1 MLTIYKASAGSGKTF
16 TLAYEYVKLLL
27 GVKVGG
33 DSNYRLNSKKYLG
46 FEPLTARHRHIL
58 AITFTNKATE
68 EMKTRIIKE
77 LSLLASDDNQS
88 LGYAKLLIDEFG
100 CSLDE
105 LREAAAVALRSLL
118 FDYHHFNVS
127 TIDSFFQT
135 VLRAFAREVDRQGDY
150 GIEISDDF
158 AVASGISMMLDDL
171 NYGNPPRAKDIL
183 RWIRNYTMEL
193 IEEGKDS
200 GIFNRSGS
208 ILRRLTRYVKRMSS
222 EAFKKKADLV
232 IDYLKDPS
240 RMQGFVAALVSR
252 KKDLIASQQ
261 TGAKRII
268 EMFNSLGFDRAVLS
282 PIFWEIVEA
291 AAAGKSVKFD
301 RLDKEGIK
309 KIIRW
314 KEIGD
319 SKSVYVKKYCPKV
332 KKETVF
338 PPDSF
343 TDEIS
348 GWLSLHSKVL
358 AEISSIEA
366 VRVACTGL
374 EFLGFTWEYIRK
386 FREENNLIL
395 LSDTQDLIHRIIS
408 GSDAPF
414 IYERIGVT
422 LSHFLIDEFQDTSVL
437 QWSNLKPLVANSI
450 STGNDNLII
459 GDEKQAIYRFRNSDS
474 SLLHHVVA
482 NEDFPKD
489 HKIRGICPEENT
501 NHRSAR
507 GIVMFNNALFPRL
520 AEQLNVAAYE
530 NAIQEIWDRNS
541 ETPSYIKIYDTKKST
556 IDDYPA
562 EYEISARQILR
573 QHEAG
578 YRWGDIAVLVRT
590 GKQLRNIVEF
600 LLKRHPEISVVS
612 AEGLLLKNSP
622 AIKLIIG
629 MLKLVDKSYSASS
642 QLVGEV
648 AAHTSAYGSNRD
660 IRLMISRYDFFRS
673 NGYEPA
679 DALRRAL
686 LNQSEETTDIEKS
699 IVEVRS
705 SHPTGLLS
713 LVEIIIEKLLS
724 PERRVAECAY
734 IAAFQDEV
742 IKYSKSFNPSIHSFL
757 DWWEEMSDSLAISP
771 GEGQDA
777 VNVMTI
783 HAVKGL
789 EKSCVII
796 PFGDIELCKHD
807 DSLWVGPDNFEFV
820 DEYLRPPLISVNVN
834 TACERDGSLLQ
845 ADVNKNLNEQI
856 ADNLNTIYVAYTR
869 ATREL
874 IICFSSTKYVGKEV
888 FDALGRPSTDYK
900 LQDPARCMDL
910 QSFMLAESA
919 EEGVVF
925 EFGGPTK
932 PLDENKPAPGEPL
945 DNYNVYYGKYRASFT
960 KVEDMTADLGEIMD
974 DVSPTGA
981 DSGPVTTPNPY
992 FNQIRAKAAERGTH
1006 LHAIMA
1012 DIETS
1017 ADINAAVSRAAVR
1030 YGLGEDER
1038 QAIRDI
1044 ITGAFEA
1051 ASDYTRR
1058 WFSSDAT
1065 VYKEQSIFRPYDER
1079 TFRPD
1084 RIVVAPDGTVDVVDY
1099 KFAAEPSESHSQQVE
1114 NYMTLLRAMGYE
1126 NVRGYLWYPD
1136 LNIVESVK

>member
-33 DSNYRLNSKKYLG
+33 DSKYRLNSKKYLG
-46 FEPLTARHRHIL
+46 HKPLTARHRHIL

-68 EMKTRIIKE
+68 EMKSRIIKE
-77 LSLLASDDNQS
+77 LSLLASDDNAS
-88 LGYAKLLIDEFG
+88 SGYADMLIGEFG

-105 LREAAAVALRSLL
+105 LRAAASTALRSLL

-208 ILRRLTRYVKRMSS
+208 ILRRLSKYVKRMSS

-232 IDYLKDPS
+232 IDYLNDPG
-240 RMQGFVAALVSR
+240 RMEGFVKALADR
-252 KKDLIASQQ
+252 KKDIIAAQRA
-261 TGAKRII
+261 GALDII
-268 EMFNSLGFDRAVLS
+268 EAFRGLGYPREVLS
-282 PIFWEIVEA
+282 SIFWEIVDA
-291 AAAGKSVKFD
+291 AADGKTVKLERFEKAGVT
-301 RLDKEGIK
+301 
-309 KIIRW
+309 KILNW
-314 KEIGD
+314 QDSGD
-319 SKSVYVKKYCPKV
+319 PKAVYTKKYCP
-332 KKETVF
+332 TVNKNPVY

-343 TDEIS
+343 TDQIS
-348 GWLSLHSKVL
+348 RWLHSQL
-358 AEISSIEA
+358 RALPEIESLEA
-366 VRVACTGL
+366 VRNGCTGL
-374 EFLGFTWEYIRK
+374 QFLGFTWEYIRR

-395 LSDTQDLIHRIIS
+395 LSDTQDLIHRIIA

-482 NEDFPKD
+482 NDDFPND
-489 HKIRGICPEENT
+489 HLIRGVCPEENT

-520 AEQLNVAAYE
+520 AERLNVAAYD
-530 NAIQEIWDRNS
+530 NAIQEIWDKNTDLS
-541 ETPSYIKIYDTKKST
+541 SHIKIYDTGKMT

-562 EYEISARQILR
+562 EYQITAREILR
-573 QHEAG
+573 QHDAG

-590 GKQLRNIVEF
+590 GKQLRLIVDY
-600 LLKRHPEISVVS
+600 LLKRHPEINVVS

-642 QLVGEV
+642 QLVEEV
-648 AAHTSAYGSNRD
+648 AANAPTYGTNGD
-660 IRLMISRYDFFRS
+660 IRLMISRYDYFRS

-679 DALRRAL
+679 EALRKAL
-686 LNQSEETTDIEKS
+686 QNQTEETADIEKS
-699 IVEVRS
+699 IIEVRS

-713 LVEIIIEKLLS
+713 LIEIIIEKLII
-724 PERRVAECAY
+724 PERRVSECAY

-742 IKYSKSFNPSIHSFL
+742 IKYTKSFNPSIHAFL
-757 DWWEEMSDSLAISP
+757 EWWDEMSDSLAITP

-777 VNVMTI
+777 VNIMTI

-807 DSLWVGPDNFEFV
+807 ESLWVGPENFDFV
-820 DEYLRPPLISVNVN
+820 DPSLRPPLISVNVN
-834 TACERDGSLLQ
+834 AVCERDGSIIRSE
-845 ADVNKNLNEQI
+845 VNKNLNEQI

-874 IICFSSTKYVGKEV
+874 TICFSSRKNVGKEL
-888 FDALGRPSTDYK
+888 FDVLSRRPSDFK
-900 LQDPARCMDL
+900 LQDPERCMDL
-910 QSFMLAESA
+910 QTYMRAEPD
-919 EEGVVF
+919 EQGVIF
-925 EFGGPTK
+925 EYGEPTV
-932 PLDENKPAPGEPL
+932 PVDENKPTAGKPL
-945 DNYNVYYGKYRASFT
+945 DNYNVYYGKYKASFT

-974 DVSPTGA
+974 DVSPADDASA
-981 DSGPVTTPNPY
+981 DSIQNSY
-992 FNQIRAKAAERGTH
+992 FNQSRARAAERGTQ
-1006 LHAIMA
+1006 LHSIMA
-1012 DIETS
+1012 DIDAET
-1017 ADINAAVSRAAVR
+1017 DIDAAVDRAAVR
-1030 YGLGEDER
+1030 YGLGDDDR
-1038 QAIRDI
+1038 QAVSDI
-1044 ITGAFEA
+1044 IASAFRS

-1099 KFAAEPSESHSQQVE
+1099 KFAAEPSIAHSLQVE
-1114 NYMTLLRAMGYE
+1114 NYMTLLRAMGYQT
-1126 NVRGYLWYPD
+1126 VRGYLWYPD
-1136 LNIVESVK
+1136 LNIVESVN